1 MSTVKLLLFALCGL
15 LFGILTSAFVLWSFD
30 FASLESSTRA
40 MIMCWS
46 LGAAFMGAIAGVQS

>member
-1 MSTVKLLLFALCGL
+1 MSTVKLLLFALCGF

-40 MIMCWS
+40 MILCWS
-46 LGAAFMGAIAGVQS
+46 LGVAFMGGIVGVQS